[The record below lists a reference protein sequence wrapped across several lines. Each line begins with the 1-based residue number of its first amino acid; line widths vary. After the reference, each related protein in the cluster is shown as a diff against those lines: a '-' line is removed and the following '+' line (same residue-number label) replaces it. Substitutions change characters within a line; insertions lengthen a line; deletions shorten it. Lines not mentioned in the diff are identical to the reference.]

1 MNTETT
7 NTELYEKMLEEQEN
21 FRGWLLG
28 QSPEEI
34 LNHTYTY
41 TVREDILMAL
51 EDSDLRL
58 DQAQALLSSPTPLA
72 DVFKEFENRETGYM
86 DVVRESMASRADAIL
101 EGYKAPVY
109 PHPGSYAREHGEL
122 EQYRASRRANIACR
136 DAIDRAITENYDG
149 SRLDAEGAKDVARMF
164 GFERTMLVL
173 ANTIKVKSWD
183 ERISND
189 NREWAN
195 TIPIPDEGS
204 GNDRHL
210 DYVVDQSHP
219 VLVDAFARQVR
230 REYL

>member
-1 MNTETT
+1 
-7 NTELYEKMLEEQEN
+7 
-21 FRGWLLG
+21 
-28 QSPEEI
+28 
-34 LNHTYTY
+34 
-41 TVREDILMAL
+41 
-51 EDSDLRL
+51 
-58 DQAQALLSSPTPLA
+58 
-72 DVFKEFENRETGYM
+72 M

-183 ERISND
+183 ERISNTTG
-189 NREWAN
+189 NGQ
-195 TIPIPDEGS
+195 IPSRYRTKAAAMTAIWIMWLTKATLFWWTLLRGRCAV
-204 GNDRHL
+204 NI
-210 DYVVDQSHP
+210 
-219 VLVDAFARQVR
+219 F
-230 REYL
+230 